1 MVNEQR
7 WFEGWFDSKYYH
19 ILYKNRNEE
28 EAQFFL
34 ENLLAHLKPAQ
45 NSLIL
50 DLACGKGRHSRYLA
64 EKGYEV
70 TGVDLSAQSI
80 KTAREFETENLSFF
94 THDMREYFRTNYFHY
109 ILNLF
114 TSFGYFDS
122 LYEHQKTI
130 SNIAKGIRPNGYFV
144 LDFFNSNKVIANL
157 VPQEKKTIDG
167 IEFNITRS
175 NTDGKIIKNIQF
187 TDQGKE
193 FRFQEKVSSFF
204 LADFEK
210 MIDKAGLTLVNHF
223 GGYDFQKFEPSS
235 SPRLIMIAQKNA

>member
-1 MVNEQR
+1 MTNEQQ

-28 EAQFFL
+28 EASFFL
-34 ENLLAHLKPAQ
+34 DNLLEHLKPTQ

-64 EKGYEV
+64 EKGFEV
-70 TGVDLSAQSI
+70 TGVDLSVESI
-80 KTAREFETENLSFF
+80 KAARAFETRNLSFF
-94 THDMREYFRTNYFHY
+94 THDMREYFRTNYFDY

-114 TSFGYFDS
+114 TSFGYFDT

-130 SNIAKGIRPNGYFV
+130 NNIAKGIRPNGYFV

-157 VPQEKKTIDG
+157 VPEEKKTIDN

-175 NTDGKIIKNIQF
+175 NTDGKIIKNIEF
-187 TDQGKE
+187 TDQGKA

-210 MIDKAGLTLVNHF
+210 MIEKAGLTLVNHF
-223 GGYDFQKFEPSS
+223 GGYDFQTYEPSS
-235 SPRLIMIAQKNA
+235 SPRLILIAQKHA